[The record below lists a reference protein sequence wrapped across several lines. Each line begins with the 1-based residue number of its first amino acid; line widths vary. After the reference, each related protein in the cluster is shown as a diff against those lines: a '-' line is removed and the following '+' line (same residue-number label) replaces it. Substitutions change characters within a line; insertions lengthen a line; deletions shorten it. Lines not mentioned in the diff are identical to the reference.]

1 MQKHQK
7 ILIFANILRVNL
19 SYLSNYYW
27 YMASYLLYI
36 HYIMFPICLL
46 QYLLREGMTLYG
58 ILPLEWGTV
67 ICVSDHYKIVWLQ
80 WNEGILYVFI
90 YSHVGRIM
98 VCVLLV
104 YWYACKCCPAW
115 RRILYRKCVNCC
127 FCGWWCRH
135 PENVKRWKIKKTASD
150 LTAPWRYV
158 TYVSR
163 LNLKTVKVPNIIICR
178 FIFLRSYIHII

>member
-1 MQKHQK
+1 MQKYQK
-7 ILIFANILRVNL
+7 ILIFANIFRVNL

-27 YMASYLLYI
+27 YMASYLLFI

-46 QYLLREGMTLYG
+46 LYLLREGMTLYG

-67 ICVSDHYKIVWLQ
+67 IWVSDHYKIVWLQ

-104 YWYACKCCPAW
+104 YWYAGKCCPAW
-115 RRILYRKCVNCC
+115 RRKLYRKCVNCC

-135 PENVKRWKIKKTASD
+135 PENVKRWKNKKD
-150 LTAPWRYV
+150 CF
-158 TYVSR
+158 R
-163 LNLKTVKVPNIIICR
+163 LNCAMTMCNVCVAIESEDSQNP
-178 FIFLRSYIHII
+178 